1 MVGLLENGDYAVLLF
16 NRGKVEREFEDFWK
30 DIGLEEGVSIK
41 VRDLWKKEDFGTFTN
56 SYKSLVSSNASILL
70 KDTPLK

>member
-1 MVGLLENGDYAVLLF
+1 MENREYASLL
-16 NRGKVEREFEDFWK
+16 NRGKVEREFEAFWK

-41 VRDLWKKEDFGTFTN
+41 VRNLWKKEDFDTFTN

>member
-1 MVGLLENGDYAVLLF
+1 MENREYASLL
-16 NRGKVEREFEDFWK
+16 NRGKVEREFEAFWK

-41 VRDLWKKEDFGTFTN
+41 VRNLWKKEDFDTFTN

-70 KDTPLK
+70 KDNPLK

>member
-1 MVGLLENGDYAVLLF
+1 MENREYASLL
-16 NRGKVEREFEDFWK
+16 NRGKVEREFEAFWK

-41 VRDLWKKEDFGTFTN
+41 VRDLWKKEDFDTFTN

-70 KDTPLK
+70 KDNPLK

>member
-1 MVGLLENGDYAVLLF
+1 MENREYAVLLL
-16 NRGKVEREFEDFWK
+16 NRGKVKREFEAFWK

-41 VRDLWKKEDFGTFTN
+41 VRDLWKKEDFDTFTN